1 MIIDPKNRSVMSFWA
16 VVLFAFGVVLLL
28 KSRDGKDLTEFWVGL
43 SEVLVG
49 MFIGNY
55 VFKCLRR

>member
-1 MIIDPKNRSVMSFWA
+1 MIIDPKNKAAMLFWT

-28 KSRDGKDLTEFWVGL
+28 KSRDGKDPTEFWLGL
-43 SEVLVG
+43 SSVLTG
-49 MFIGNY
+49 TFAGIY